1 MQQHYLISHLKHWLQ
16 TLAEFQSGEG
26 QVVEHV
32 DGVGEDYSF
41 VSVEQTVEPRPAT
54 NINTVTL

>member
-1 MQQHYLISHLKHWLQ
+1 MLQ

-32 DGVGEDYSF
+32 DGVGEDNSF
-41 VSVEQTVEPRPAT
+41 IRVEQTVEPRPASN
-54 NINTVTL
+54 NINTGCFRVISKSKTGK